1 MKKILTVCVSTLAG
15 IMLMYGF
22 GSGGI
27 VKCAGGC
34 GLFMN
39 NSSAPLSK
47 PLSVKGFCNVSPG
60 RT

>member
-1 MKKILTVCVSTLAG
+1 
-15 IMLMYGF
+15 MLMYGF

-47 PLSVKGFCNVSPG
+47 PLSEGLLECLLILVTEEGQNSN
-60 RT
+60 